1 MTAVVIPG
9 LRLDVTPNARLHW
22 ATRARRVKLQ
32 RYVTSLAVAS
42 QRRALP
48 ALPVVCTITRCS
60 PGTMDDDN
68 AVASAKAVRDA
79 VADVLGVDDCDPRVT
94 WVVRQ
99 RRAPWGVQVEI
110 TPRTEEPT
118 R

>member
-1 MTAVVIPG
+1 MTTVAIPG

-32 RYVTSLAVAS
+32 RSITALALAS

-48 ALPVVCTITRCS
+48 EFPVVVTITRCS

-79 VADVLGVDDCDPRVT
+79 IADVLGVDDRDPRVT
-94 WVVRQ
+94 WRVLQ

-110 TPRTEEPT
+110 TPRTKETP
-118 R
+118 